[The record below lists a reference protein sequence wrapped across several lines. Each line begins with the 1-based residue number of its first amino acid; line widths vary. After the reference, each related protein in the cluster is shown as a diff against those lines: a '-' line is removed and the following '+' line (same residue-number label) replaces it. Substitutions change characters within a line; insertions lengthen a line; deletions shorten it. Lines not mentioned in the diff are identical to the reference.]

1 MAERKVSCPCCAN
14 YGINQ
19 KEKCFEETLE
29 DSGFRSYLCFHCGL
43 VTCDAYST

>member
-1 MAERKVSCPCCAN
+1 MAERKVSCPSCAN

-29 DSGFRSYLCFHCGL
+29 DSGFRS
-43 VTCDAYST
+43 